1 MYEFEE
7 LKNRIEGER
16 VEKIPGEFGGEFQD
30 EINEGLILSYNSIE
44 MTDPIG
50 EGASGKVF
58 KGLYRQQEVA
68 VKIITTPNLKNQL
81 EEFKKELEIMKVVKS
96 NYCVKL
102 FGITIEPLCMVME
115 YCEKGSLYNIL
126 MKNTKIVDWT
136 LALSFCF
143 DMCHGLLDLHDK
155 NIVHR
160 DFKSLN
166 LLVTNDFRVKVC
178 DFGLSRSTSKDL
190 ETFTKLRGTMAYLAP
205 EVFTGTPC
213 TFKSDIFSVG
223 IVLWELMK
231 VCIDHKYEQPYGE
244 YGLSYDFQIIVQSSM
259 GLRPNIPKGSP
270 KPFVDLYLQCCNGSP
285 DERPNC
291 KEVVDAVT
299 EMKTSY
305 EKDPQAFLANVSTGD
320 IVFVKTDD
328 VLQVQQNNNA
338 PKKNNTT
345 TGGFGGWGKN
355 KNKSQNNNQTTT

>member
-1 MYEFEE
+1 
-7 LKNRIEGER
+7 
-16 VEKIPGEFGGEFQD
+16 
-30 EINEGLILSYNSIE
+30 
-44 MTDPIG
+44 MTESIG

-102 FGITIEPLCMVME
+102 FGITLEPKLCMVME
-115 YCEKGSLYNIL
+115 FCENGSLYNL
-126 MKNTKIVDWT
+126 LLKNTSKVDWP
-136 LALSFCF
+136 LALTFCY
-143 DMCHGLLDLHDK
+143 DMCHGLFDLHDK
-155 NIVHR
+155 KIVHR

-166 LLVTNDFRVKVC
+166 LLVTKDYRVRVC

-213 TFKSDIFSVG
+213 TFKSDIFSLG
-223 IVLWELMK
+223 IVLWEFMK

-259 GLRPNIPKGSP
+259 GLRPNIPNNTP
-270 KPFVDLYLQCCNGSP
+270 KPFVDLYLRCVDGSP
-285 DERPNC
+285 DARPDAQ
-291 KEVVDAVT
+291 EVVDVIT
-299 EMKTSY
+299 EIKESF
-305 EKDPQAFLANVSTGD
+305 EKDPTGFLNDVSVGHK
-320 IVFVKTDD
+320 IFVKTEDI
-328 VLQVQQNNNA
+328 LQVSQ
-338 PKKNNTT
+338 PSETKKPNTT
-345 TGGFGGWGKN
+345 PGFGGWGKN
-355 KNKSQNNNQTTT
+355 KNKSQNNNTPPGTS